1 MSIEAAPR
9 IGVLIPVFNHG
20 LTVARVIRGAR
31 QILPVFVVNDGSSD
45 STADGVER
53 ERVAAEK
60 EGHPVIVVSH
70 PVNRGK
76 AAALK
81 TGFEAALRDGYSHLI
96 TLDADGQH
104 APEEL
109 PGFIE
114 LCRRHPDAL
123 LIGVRDLV
131 KEGAPWA
138 RRFSNGLSTFWF
150 RQETG
155 VPLTDTQCGYR
166 CYPLKSI
173 VGLRIRAGRYAYE
186 LEVMVKASWAGV
198 PIVAHP
204 VSADYAAPTSRLSH
218 FKPWRDMWQISA
230 LHSRLSMQTFCVPA
244 LLRKI
249 SASGELDR
257 LPRRR
262 RIRTIVGHLLSE
274 HTDTSGR
281 VGAAVGVGL
290 FFGIAPIWGF
300 QMMAAAA
307 AAHRMRLNKAIA
319 VAASNISFPLA
330 APFILAAGLVL
341 GHWVCTGGWI
351 DFSPSAVRQ
360 QITQY
365 AAEWVLGSFLLATI
379 VGVLGGLAFWGMH
392 RVIKA
397 PSAVSPNG

>member
-1 MSIEAAPR
+1 MSTESAPR
-9 IGVLIPVFNHG
+9 IGVLIPVFNHS
-20 LTVARVIRGAR
+20 LTVARVIHGAR
-31 QILPVFVVNDGSSD
+31 QFLPVLVVNDGSTD
-45 STADGVER
+45 STAAEVER
-53 ERVAAEK
+53 ERAVTGGELR
-60 EGHPVIVVSH
+60 PVTVVSH
-70 PVNRGK
+70 AANRGK
-76 AAALK
+76 AAALR
-81 TGFEAALRDGYSHLI
+81 TGFETALREGFTHVI

-104 APEEL
+104 VPEEL
-109 PGFIE
+109 PGFIN
-114 LCRRHPDAL
+114 LCERHPESL

-166 CYPLKSI
+166 CYPLKQI

-186 LEVMVKASWAGV
+186 LEVMVKASWAGI
-198 PIVAHP
+198 PILAHP

-262 RIRTIVGHLLSE
+262 RLRTIVGHLLSE
-274 HTDTSGR
+274 HTDSAER
-281 VGAAVGVGL
+281 VSAAVGVGL

-307 AAHRMRLNKAIA
+307 VAHRMRLNKAIA

-351 DFSPSAVRQ
+351 DFSPTAVRQ
-360 QITQY
+360 QIPQY
-365 AAEWVLGSFLLATI
+365 AAQWFLGSFLLATI
-379 VGVLGGLAFWGMH
+379 VGCWGDWWSG
-392 RVIKA
+392 
-397 PSAVSPNG
+397 PCTG